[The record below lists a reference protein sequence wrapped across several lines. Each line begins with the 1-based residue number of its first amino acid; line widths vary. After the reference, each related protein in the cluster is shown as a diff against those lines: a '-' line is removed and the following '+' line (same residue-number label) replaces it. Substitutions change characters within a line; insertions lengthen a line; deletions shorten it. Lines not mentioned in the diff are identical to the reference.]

1 MGLYRSRVT
10 RIKQYQPVQRPLP
23 GGEYNPQPLPAS
35 VSSNVTDLPS
45 ASKNNCPTENSAPI
59 AVIGVAFRF
68 PGDHSDEGAF
78 WAALQDRHDLI
89 TQVPPE
95 RWATQELQH
104 GKRSEP
110 GRSITYSAG
119 VLSRIEEFDAG
130 FFGIS
135 PREAAWL
142 DPQQRLLLELSWE
155 ALENAGVP
163 ASRLAGTD
171 CSVYVGISGL
181 DYGTRALDD
190 LASLSAHTMTGNTL
204 SVAANRISYVLDL
217 HGPSLAVDTACSSSL
232 VALHHACN
240 SLRSGEASTA
250 LVGGVNLLL
259 HPYPFV
265 GFTKASMLCA
275 DGRCKPFDAAG
286 NGYVRSEG
294 GAMLLLKPLAQ
305 AQADGDEIHAVIR
318 ATGVN
323 ADGSR
328 KTGITIPSRDGQ
340 IDLMR
345 DVLAKSGLAADDV
358 DFIEAHG
365 TGTPVGDPIEAAAI
379 GAVYGQGRSR
389 PLPISSIKANLGHME
404 PASGMAG
411 FVKALLALKNQ
422 SLPPTLHLKTPNPKI
437 DFAGL
442 NLQLV
447 FDQHALPATP
457 GKPLVAGVNSFGFG
471 GANAHVLLEQY
482 LPQAEADTAAP
493 AVDGTLAPLRLS
505 ARSLPALR
513 ALAQRYAQLLQAQPQ
528 RYYDVA
534 YAALF
539 QRERLSHCLLLAPAS
554 VAEAV
559 QTLQRFAQ
567 GEEAGSLPGLVQ
579 EDAPA
584 FGGSIVFVYA
594 GNGAQ
599 WVGMGQTLLQTSPRF
614 AALVQELDAAMQP
627 QAGFSLLEQLQADAV
642 HSRLQDTAV
651 AQPLLFAMQVAITRL
666 LQEQGVQP
674 AAVLGHSVGEIA
686 AAWACGAL
694 TLEQAIAVI
703 CARSQAQNLTRGQGR
718 MAAVGMSAAAAEEAI
733 ARLGAGADIEI
744 AGINSPANVTLSGSL
759 EDLQRLQALLAPQ
772 KVFFRLLDLDYAFH
786 SHYMDGARD
795 DLARRLQGLAPAQ
808 ATQAQ
813 FISTVTGTALGGTE
827 LGADYWWLNVRQ
839 PVRFADAVT
848 DAVARGG
855 RVFVEISP
863 HAILQ
868 RYVKESLDAVH
879 AAGRVLPTLQ
889 RNSDSHQRLL
899 DAGLKAV
906 LLADA
911 QVLQGHFPRPGQ
923 RIRLPNYPWQRE
935 RHWQPTTVENLQAL
949 QRRRVHPLLGWA
961 IPDAVL
967 TWENVLD
974 PTILPWLR
982 DHQVGGAIVF
992 PGAAYAEM
1000 ALAAARQWLGSGPCA
1015 LQELD
1020 IISPLVFDEEHARS
1034 LRLVVQPRDG
1044 SFQIFSRQR
1053 LSSDAWSL
1061 HAAGRLL
1068 QATQQAPLARIAQMA
1083 APAGATLQQ
1092 VDHSRHYQLASA
1104 LGLDYGPAFQGIDHA
1119 VVDTVSHCLHAQLQL
1134 DESLHS
1140 AAYVLHP
1147 AVLDL
1152 CFQALVDFFAQ
1163 PIASGRGIAL
1173 LPVKIGKLDVR
1184 SSAQAVSL
1192 RGHLRRFGTRS
1203 ALADFELFDAQ
1214 GQLVAVAQGCRFRAA
1229 HLKREEDAAIQQWRI
1244 APWLQPNPAAM
1255 AQPVA
1260 GVADLATHLTHGD
1273 SSEERQRWFTETLP
1287 LLEALSLSF
1296 AFEACRQLQE
1306 RQPADWQTT
1315 LAQTPYGQ
1323 WLLNLLRSQDL
1334 LDGAALVADADLPP
1348 AQELWQA
1355 LLRDA
1360 PACLPQL
1367 SLLGTA
1373 GAALPQLLA
1382 EPDARHP
1389 LHVQLQRSPI
1399 AESLYHTDPAYLG
1412 TRSLLQ
1418 SLLQRLAA
1426 ALPAGQRLRVLE
1438 ISAGLSELPK
1448 TALHVLPA
1456 DRLDYVLALPS
1467 EDLAT
1472 RQAAEY
1478 EEDASVTV
1486 AHYAANDG
1494 ELTVE
1499 RSLPAQ
1505 FDIVI
1510 VQHSLHRMFN
1520 PEAVLT
1526 KLQAK
1531 LAPGAILA
1539 VAERYPDWSVNLVQG
1554 LDGAWWRH
1562 DSQGQPVSS
1571 LQPPAVW
1578 QQSLANGGW
1587 QHTAL
1592 IEEPAAQQLHEGA
1605 YLLLA
1610 QAPVQTADAPVA
1622 EPVTAQSWQLLADQ
1636 GAAAAAQDL
1645 QQRLQSRGQN
1655 VLPAGATAVANHIV
1669 WMQGWQDS
1677 PEDSI
1682 ATTTRLLELVQT
1694 VQQQEAPPRLWIV
1707 TRQGLRSPAQSAL
1720 WGLGRVAMNECPQ
1733 LACTLIDLDAAAP
1746 QSSLLAQLERE
1757 LLQPDGQNEI
1767 LLTESA
1773 RHVLMLQEHA
1783 PAAATVQQVGKTQGE
1798 GARFKL
1804 DFLVPGQLRNLLWLP
1819 QEAAPLQAHEIEVRT
1834 QATGLNFRDVMYLM
1848 GLLPD
1853 EAVEKGFAGAS
1864 LGLEFSGIVS
1874 RVGSG
1879 VTHLQAGDAVM
1890 GFGSSCFASH
1900 IVTRAD
1906 AVAPMPQGWAF
1917 EAAATVPTVFL
1928 TVYYAL
1934 KQLADVQPGERVLIH
1949 GAAGGVGIAAIQL
1962 ARHMGAEIFA
1972 TAGTDEKR
1980 TFVQLLGADHVLD
1993 SRSLEFAEDILR
2005 LTDGQGVDVVLNSLA
2020 GEAMRRSLDVLK
2032 PFGRFLELGKRDF
2045 FENTPVGLRPFKDNI
2060 SYFGIDADQL
2070 LTGRPQLAARL
2081 FGEVIALFRE
2091 SVLAPLPYRSFA
2103 ADQVVDAFRLMQ
2115 QARHIGKIVV
2125 TLAGATPQ
2133 VQQQAQQPT
2142 AAQAMQLDGNTT
2154 WLVTGGL
2161 SGFGLA
2167 SARWLAGH
2175 GVRHLALV
2183 GRRGA
2188 DTPGAAALVEEFAA
2202 QGIQARA
2209 VACDITQP
2217 DAVHALVA
2225 DLAQSMPPLAGV
2237 LHAAAQFDDRLLLN
2251 LDPAS
2256 MDAVLRT
2263 KLAGAWNLHQATLG
2277 QPLTHFVLYSSVT
2290 TAIGNPG
2297 QANYVAA
2304 NMGLEGLAAQRRSQ
2318 GLPATCV
2325 GWGPIADAGYLTRN
2339 EAVKDALAQ
2348 RLGKAPLTAQQAL
2361 DQLQSIWAADAGH
2374 IIPANFDWPVL
2385 ARLLPSAAK
2394 GSRFAQLNWRYQDA
2408 NAAQDGLDIRSLLQ
2422 GKTAA
2427 EAAAVIE
2434 ELVAQQV
2441 AQILCIAPERITPH
2455 ASLHDMGMDSLMAVE
2470 LALGLEQ
2477 RFGIQLPVMMLGD
2490 SPSVHKVSAKIAD
2503 KLLGGGTE
2511 QGVSDNSA
2519 PSTMVGAV
2527 LTQHATDL
2535 TEQEV
2540 AELARDA
2547 AKLAETGTRFT
2558 S

>member
-1 MGLYRSRVT
+1 M
-10 RIKQYQPVQRPLP
+10 
-23 GGEYNPQPLPAS
+23 
-35 VSSNVTDLPS
+35 TDLHP
-45 ASKNNCPTENSAPI
+45 ASKNNCLTENSAPI
-59 AVIGVAFRF
+59 AVIGMAFRF
-68 PGDHSDEGAF
+68 PGDHSDEVEF
-78 WAALQDRHDLI
+78 WAALQNRQDLI

-104 GKRSEP
+104 AKRSEA

-240 SLRSGEASTA
+240 SLRTGEASTA

-294 GAMLLLKPLAQ
+294 GAVLLLKPLAQ

-328 KTGITIPSRDGQ
+328 KTGITIPSRAGQ

-365 TGTPVGDPIEAAAI
+365 TGTPVGDPIETAAI
-379 GAVYGQGRSR
+379 GAVYGQGRSK
-389 PLPISSIKANLGHME
+389 PLPISSVKANLGHME

-422 SLPPTLHLKTPNPKI
+422 SLPPTLHLQTPNPNI

-447 FDQHALPATP
+447 FDRHPLPTTP

-482 LPQAEADTAAP
+482 LPRASASDAAP
-493 AVDGTLAPLRLS
+493 AADVALAPLRLS

-513 ALAQRYAQLLQAQPQ
+513 ALAQRYAHLLQSQPQ
-528 RYYDVA
+528 RYYDIA

-539 QRERLSHCLLLAPAS
+539 QRECLPHGLLLAPAS
-554 VAEAV
+554 VTEAV
-559 QTLQRFAQ
+559 EKLQRFAQ
-567 GEEAGSLPGLVQ
+567 GEEADTLPGLVQ
-579 EDAPA
+579 EETLASS
-584 FGGSIVFVYA
+584 GSIAFVYA

-627 QAGFSLLEQLQADAV
+627 QAGFSLLEQLQADAA

-694 TLEQAIAVI
+694 SLEQAIAVI

-718 MAAVGMSAAAAEEAI
+718 MAAVGMSATAAEEAI

-759 EDLQRLQALLAPQ
+759 EDLQRLEALLAPQ

-795 DLARRLQGLAPAQ
+795 DLARRLQGLAPAA

-813 FISTVTGTALGGTE
+813 FISTVTGDVLAGTE
-827 LGADYWWLNVRQ
+827 LGGDYWWRNVRQ
-839 PVRFADAVT
+839 PVRFADAV
-848 DAVARGG
+848 AQAAAQGC

-868 RYVKESLDAVH
+868 RYVKESLDAVQ

-889 RNSDSHQRLL
+889 RNSDSYQRLQC
-899 DAGLKAV
+899 AGLKAI
-906 LLADA
+906 LLAAA
-911 QVLQGHFPRPGQ
+911 QALKAHFPHAGQ

-935 RHWQPTTVENLQAL
+935 RHWQPTTVESLQAL

-974 PTILPWLR
+974 PTILPWLL

-1020 IISPLVFDEEHARS
+1020 IISPLVFDGEHARN

-1053 LSSDAWSL
+1053 LSGDAWSL

-1068 QATQQAPLARIAQMA
+1068 QATQQVPQARIGMALAA
-1083 APAGATLQQ
+1083 APGGPASSLQQ

-1104 LGLDYGPAFQGIDHA
+1104 LGLDYGPAFQGIHHA
-1119 VVDTVSHCLHAQLQL
+1119 VVDTASHCLHAQLQL
-1134 DESLHS
+1134 DEGLHS

-1152 CFQALVDFFAQ
+1152 CFQALVDFFAE

-1192 RGHLRRFGTRS
+1192 RAHLRRFGTRS

-1229 HLKREEDAAIQQWRI
+1229 HLKRDAGTAIQQWHI
-1244 APWLQPNPAAM
+1244 VPWLLPHPAAT
-1255 AQPVA
+1255 ARPIA
-1260 GVADLATHLTHGD
+1260 SVADLAAHLAHGN

-1296 AFEACRQLQE
+1296 AFEACRQLQQ
-1306 RQPADWQTT
+1306 RQPADWQST

-1323 WLLNLLRSQDL
+1323 WLLDLLRSQDF

-1373 GAALPQLLA
+1373 GAALPALLT
-1382 EPDARHP
+1382 EPDARQP
-1389 LHVQLQRSPI
+1389 LHAQLQRSPI

-1418 SLLQRLAA
+1418 VLLQRLAA
-1426 ALPAGQRLRVLE
+1426 ALPQGQRLRVLE
-1438 ISAGLSELPK
+1438 LSAGLSELPK
-1448 TALHVLPA
+1448 TALHALPA

-1478 EEDASVTV
+1478 EEDAPVTV
-1486 AHYAANDG
+1486 AHYAATDG
-1494 ELTVE
+1494 ELTAE
-1499 RSLPAQ
+1499 RSLPAH
-1505 FDIVI
+1505 FDLVI

-1520 PEAVLT
+1520 PEAVLA

-1539 VAERYPDWSVNLVQG
+1539 IAERYPDWSVNLIQG

-1562 DSQGQPVSS
+1562 DSQGRVVSS
-1571 LQPPAVW
+1571 LLAPAAW

-1592 IEEPAAQQLHEGA
+1592 IEEPAARQLHEGA

-1622 EPVTAQSWQLLADQ
+1622 EPVAAQSWQLLADQ
-1636 GAAAAAQDL
+1636 GAAAVAQNL
-1645 QQRLQSRGQN
+1645 QQRLQAKGQH
-1655 VLPAGATAVANHIV
+1655 VLPQDAAAAAANHIV

-1677 PEDSI
+1677 PEDSV
-1682 ATTTRLLELVQT
+1682 ATATRLLELVQV
-1694 VQQQEAPPRLWIV
+1694 VQQQEVPPRLWIV

-1720 WGLGRVAMNECPQ
+1720 WGLARVAMNECPQ
-1733 LACTLIDLDAAAP
+1733 LACTLIDLDAAVP
-1746 QSSLLAQLERE
+1746 QADLLVQLERE
-1757 LLQPDGQNEI
+1757 LLQPGGQNEI
-1767 LLTESA
+1767 LLTEDA
-1773 RHVLMLQEHA
+1773 RHVPMLSEHE
-1783 PAAATVQQVGKTQGE
+1783 PTAATVQPSGKAAEE

-2005 LTDGQGVDVVLNSLA
+2005 LTDGEGVDVVLNSLA

-2081 FGEVIALFRE
+2081 FGEVIGLFRE
-2091 SVLAPLPYRSFA
+2091 GILAPLPYRSFA

-2125 TLAGATPQ
+2125 TLADAAPQMQQQ
-2133 VQQQAQQPT
+2133 VQQPK
-2142 AAQAMQLDGNTT
+2142 AAQGLQLDGHTT

-2167 SARWLAGH
+2167 SARWLARH

-2188 DTPGAAALVEEFAA
+2188 DTPGAAALLEEFAR
-2202 QGIQARA
+2202 QGVQARA

-2217 DAVHALVA
+2217 EAVQALVA

-2251 LDPAS
+2251 LDAAS

-2263 KLAGAWNLHQATLG
+2263 KLVGAWNLHEATLG
-2277 QPLTHFVLYSSVT
+2277 QPLIHFVLYSSVT

-2304 NMGLEGLAAQRRSQ
+2304 NMGLEGLAGLRRSL
-2318 GLPATCV
+2318 GLPATCI

-2361 DQLQSIWAADAGH
+2361 DQLQGIWAADAGH
-2374 IIPANFDWPVL
+2374 VIPANFDWPVL

-2427 EAAAVIE
+2427 EVGAVIE

-2503 KLLGGGTE
+2503 KLLGSDTA
-2511 QGVSDNSA
+2511 QGVSDNSV
-2519 PSTMVGAV
+2519 PSTMVGKVVA
-2527 LTQHATDL
+2527 QHAADL
-2535 TEQEV
+2535 TEQEI

-2547 AKLAETGTRFT
+2547 VKLAETGTRFT

>member
-1 MGLYRSRVT
+1 M
-10 RIKQYQPVQRPLP
+10 
-23 GGEYNPQPLPAS
+23 
-35 VSSNVTDLPS
+35 
-45 ASKNNCPTENSAPI
+45 
-59 AVIGVAFRF
+59 AFRF
-68 PGDHSDEGAF
+68 PGDHSEEQEF
-78 WAALQDRHDLI
+78 WTALQNRQDLI
-89 TQVPPE
+89 TQVPSG

-104 GKRSEP
+104 GRRSEA
-110 GRSITYSAG
+110 GRSVTYSAG

-142 DPQQRLLLELSWE
+142 DPQQRLLLELAWE

-163 ASRLAGTD
+163 ASRLAGTN

-240 SLRSGEASTA
+240 SLRTGEASTA

-265 GFTKASMLCA
+265 GFTKASMLSA
-275 DGRCKPFDAAG
+275 DGRCKPFDTAG

-294 GAMLLLKPLAQ
+294 GAVLLLKPLAQ

-340 IDLMR
+340 VELMR
-345 DVLAKSGLAADDV
+345 EVLAKSGLAASDV

-379 GAVYGQGRSR
+379 GAVYGQRRSQ
-389 PLPISSIKANLGHME
+389 PLPISSVKANLGHME

-411 FVKALLALKNQ
+411 FVKAVLALKNQ
-422 SLPPTLHLKTPNPKI
+422 SLPPTLHLQTPNPNI

-447 FDQHALPATP
+447 FDQHPLQTSP
-457 GKPLVAGVNSFGFG
+457 GKPLAAGVNSFGFG

-482 LPQAEADTAAP
+482 LPQVGAVAATP
-493 AVDGTLAPLRLS
+493 APEGALAPLRIS

-513 ALAQRYAQLLQAQPQ
+513 ALARSYAQLFQNHPQ

-534 YAALF
+534 HAALF
-539 QRERLSHCLLLAPAS
+539 GREHLSQCLLLAPAS
-554 VAEAV
+554 VAEAIE
-559 QTLQRFAQ
+559 TLQRFAQ
-567 GEEAGSLPGLVQ
+567 GEEVGALPALVQ
-579 EDAPA
+579 EEALA
-584 FGGSIVFVYA
+584 SSGNIAFVYA

-599 WVGMGQTLLQTSPRF
+599 WVGMGQTLLATSPRF
-614 AALVQELDAAMQP
+614 ASIVQELDVAMRP
-627 QAGFSLLEQLQADAV
+627 QAGFSLLEQLQADAAC
-642 HSRLQDTAV
+642 SQLQDTAV

-666 LQEQGVQP
+666 LQERGVQP

-694 TLEQAIAVI
+694 SLEQAIAVI

-718 MAAVGMSAAAAEEAI
+718 MAAVGMSAAAAQEAI
-733 ARLGAGADIEI
+733 ARLGAEEGVAADIEI
-744 AGINSPANVTLSGSL
+744 AGVNSPANVTLSGSL
-759 EDLQRLQALLAPQ
+759 QDLQRLEALLAPQ

-786 SHYMDGARD
+786 SHYMEGARD
-795 DLARRLQGLAPAQ
+795 DLARRLQGLAPTA

-813 FISTVTGTALGGTE
+813 FISTVTGAALAGTE

-839 PVRFADAVT
+839 PVRFADAV
-848 DAVARGG
+848 AQAAAQGCRI
-855 RVFVEISP
+855 FVEISP

-868 RYVKESLDAVH
+868 RYVKESLDAVQ
-879 AAGRVLPTLQ
+879 ATGRVLPTLQ
-889 RNSDSHQRLL
+889 RNDDSFQRLQ

-906 LLADA
+906 LLADV
-911 QVLQGHFPRPGQ
+911 QVLKAHFPCPGQ

-935 RHWQPTTVENLQAL
+935 RHWQPTTVESLQAL

-974 PTILPWLR
+974 PTILPWLP

-1020 IISPLVFDEEHARS
+1020 ILSPLVFDGEHARS

-1068 QATQQAPLARIAQMA
+1068 QATQQAPQARIPLVSIPTASAAAQELVEH
-1083 APAGATLQQ
+1083 T
-1092 VDHSRHYQLASA
+1092 RHYQLAKV
-1104 LGLDYGPAFQGIDHA
+1104 LGLDYGPVFQGIDCVA
-1119 VVDTVSHCLHAQLQL
+1119 VDTASRCLQARLAL
-1134 DESLHS
+1134 DASVHL

-1152 CFQALVDFFAQ
+1152 CFQALVDFFAE
-1163 PIASGRGIAL
+1163 PIANGRGIAL

-1184 SSAQAVSL
+1184 SSAPVVSF
-1192 RGHLRRFGTRS
+1192 RAHLRRFGTRS

-1214 GQLVAVAQGCRFRAA
+1214 GQLVASVQGCRFRAA
-1229 HLKREEDAAIQQWRI
+1229 YLKHGEDAAIQQWHV
-1244 APWLQPNPAAM
+1244 APWLQPHPAATVRPI
-1255 AQPVA
+1255 AS
-1260 GVADLATHLTHGD
+1260 VADLAAHLVDGN

-1296 AFEACRQLQE
+1296 AFEACRQLQQ
-1306 RQPADWQTT
+1306 RQPADWQAT

-1323 WLLNLLRSQDL
+1323 WLLDLLRSQDL
-1334 LDGAALVADADLPP
+1334 LDGTALVADADLPP
-1348 AQELWQA
+1348 APQLWQA

-1373 GAALPQLLA
+1373 GAALPALLV
-1382 EPDARHP
+1382 EPDARQP
-1389 LHVQLQRSPI
+1389 LHAQLQRSPI

-1418 SLLQRLAA
+1418 ALLQRLAT
-1426 ALPAGQRLRVLE
+1426 ALPQGQRLRVLE

-1448 TALHVLPA
+1448 TALHALPA
-1456 DRLDYVLALPS
+1456 DHLEYVLALPS

-1478 EEDASVTV
+1478 EENTAIIV
-1486 AHYAANDG
+1486 AHYAATDG
-1494 ELTVE
+1494 ALTAE

-1505 FDIVI
+1505 FDVVI

-1520 PEAVLT
+1520 PEAVLA

-1539 VAERYPDWSVNLVQG
+1539 IAERYPDWSINLIQG
-1554 LDGAWWRH
+1554 LDSAWWQQN
-1562 DSQGQPVSS
+1562 SQGQATSS
-1571 LQPPAVW
+1571 LLAPAAW
-1578 QQSLANGGW
+1578 LQSLAAGGW
-1587 QHTAL
+1587 LDAAL

-1610 QAPVQTADAPVA
+1610 QAPVQTADVPVA
-1622 EPVTAQSWQLLADQ
+1622 EPVTAQTWQLLADQ
-1636 GAAAAAQDL
+1636 GTAAAAQDL
-1645 QQRLQSRGQN
+1645 QQRLQAQGQH
-1655 VLPAGATAVANHIV
+1655 VLLDDAAAPVVHHMV

-1694 VQQQEAPPRLWIV
+1694 VQQQETPPRLWII
-1707 TRQGLRSPAQSAL
+1707 TCQGLRSPAQAAL
-1720 WGLGRVAMNECPQ
+1720 WGLGRVVMNECPQ
-1733 LACTLIDLDAAAP
+1733 LACTLIDLDAVASQA
-1746 QSSLLAQLERE
+1746 SLLAQLERE

-1767 LLTESA
+1767 LLTEGV
-1773 RHVLMLQEHA
+1773 RHVPMLQEHE
-1783 PAAATVQQVGKTQGE
+1783 PAAAMGLQGDETGEE

-1819 QEAAPLQAHEIEVRT
+1819 QESAPLQAHEIEVRT

-1864 LGLEFSGIVS
+1864 LGLEFAGVVS
-1874 RVGSG
+1874 RVGSS
-1879 VTHLQAGDAVM
+1879 VTHLQVGDAVM

-1962 ARHMGAEIFA
+1962 ARHLGAEIFA

-1993 SRSLEFAEDILR
+1993 SRSLEFAEDVLQ
-2005 LTDGQGVDVVLNSLA
+2005 LTDGEGVDVVLNSLA

-2091 SVLAPLPYRSFA
+2091 GVLAPLPYRSFA

-2125 TLAGATPQ
+2125 TLANAKPP
-2133 VQQQAQQPT
+2133 VQQPT
-2142 AAQAMQLDGNTT
+2142 AAQAIQLDGKAT

-2167 SARWLAGH
+2167 SARWLVQH

-2188 DTPGAAALVEEFAA
+2188 DTPGAAALLEEFAS
-2202 QGIQARA
+2202 QGVQALA
-2209 VACDITQP
+2209 LACDITQP
-2217 DAVHALVA
+2217 GAVQALVA
-2225 DLAQSMPPLAGV
+2225 NIAQSMPPLAGV

-2251 LDPAS
+2251 LDAAS

-2263 KLAGAWNLHQATLG
+2263 KLVGAWNLHEATLG

-2304 NMGLEGLAAQRRSQ
+2304 NMGLEGLAARRRSL
-2318 GLPATCV
+2318 GLPATCI

-2348 RLGKAPLTAQQAL
+2348 RLGKAPLAAGLAL
-2361 DQLQSIWAADAGH
+2361 DQLQNIWAEDALH
-2374 IIPANFDWPVL
+2374 VIPANFDWPVL

-2394 GSRFAQLNWRYQDA
+2394 GSRFGQLNWRYQDA
-2408 NAAQDGLDIRSLLQ
+2408 NAGQDGLDIRSLLE

-2427 EAAAVIE
+2427 EATAMIE

-2503 KLLGGGTE
+2503 KLLSSDAA

-2519 PSTMVGAV
+2519 PSTMVGTVVA
-2527 LTQHATDL
+2527 QHAADL
-2535 TEQEV
+2535 TEQEI

>member
-1 MGLYRSRVT
+1 M
-10 RIKQYQPVQRPLP
+10 
-23 GGEYNPQPLPAS
+23 
-35 VSSNVTDLPS
+35 
-45 ASKNNCPTENSAPI
+45 PI
-59 AVIGVAFRF
+59 AVIGMAFRF
-68 PGDHSDEGAF
+68 PGDHCDEGAF
-78 WAALQDRHDLI
+78 WAALQGRSDLI

-104 GKRSEP
+104 TKRSEP
-110 GRSITYSAG
+110 GRSITYAAG

-163 ASRLAGTD
+163 AARLAGTD
-171 CSVYVGISGL
+171 CAVYVGISGL
-181 DYGTRALDD
+181 DYGTRGLDD
-190 LASLSAHTMTGNTL
+190 LASISAHTMTGNTL

-240 SLRSGEASTA
+240 SLRAGEASTA

-265 GFTKASMLCA
+265 GFTKASMLSA

-323 ADGSR
+323 ADGAR

-340 IDLMR
+340 IELMR
-345 DVLAKSGLAADDV
+345 DVLRKSGLSAADV

-365 TGTPVGDPIEAAAI
+365 TGTAVGDPIETAAI
-379 GAVYGQGRSR
+379 GAVYGQGRER
-389 PLPISSIKANLGHME
+389 PLPISSVKANLGHME

-411 FVKALLALKNQ
+411 FVKAVLALKNQ
-422 SLPPTLHLKTPNPKI
+422 SLPPTLHLQTPNPHI

-447 FDQHALPATP
+447 FDQHPLSTTP
-457 GKPLVAGVNSFGFG
+457 GKPLVAGLNSFGFG

-482 LPQAEADTAAP
+482 LPQHPATEPLVEQDTP
-493 AVDGTLAPLRLS
+493 PEVPLQLS
-505 ARSLPALR
+505 ARSQTALR
-513 ALAQRYAQLLQAQPQ
+513 ALAQRYADLLQTQPQ
-528 RYYDVA
+528 RHYDIA
-534 YAALF
+534 YAAAF
-539 QRERLSHCLLLAPAS
+539 QRERLPQRLLLAPADIGAT
-554 VAEAV
+554 VER
-559 QTLQRFAQ
+559 LQRFAQ
-567 GEEAGSLPGLVQ
+567 GEEASALSGVVQ
-579 EDAPA
+579 EEALPDS
-584 FGGSIVFVYA
+584 GSTAFVYA

-599 WVGMGQTLLQTSPRF
+599 WVGMGQTLLQSSPRF
-614 AALVQELDAAMQP
+614 AAIMQELDAAMCQP
-627 QAGFSLLEQLQADAV
+627 AGFSILEQLQADAE
-642 HSRLQDTAV
+642 HSQLSDTAV
-651 AQPLLFAMQVAITRL
+651 AQPLLFAMQVAITRM

-686 AAWACGAL
+686 AAWASGAL
-694 TLEQAIAVI
+694 TLEQAITVI

-718 MAAVGMSAAAAEEAI
+718 MAAVGMSVDAATQAI
-733 ARLGAGADIEI
+733 AQLSATLGRAADVEI

-759 EDLQRLQALLAPQ
+759 EDLTQLQAQLAPQ
-772 KVFFRLLDLDYAFH
+772 RVFFRVLDLDYAFH

-795 DLARRLQGLAPAQ
+795 DLAQRLQGLTPSAC
-808 ATQAQ
+808 TQAS
-813 FISTVTGTALGGTE
+813 FISTVTGAGLAGTE
-827 LGADYWWLNVRQ
+827 LGADYWWRNVRQ
-839 PVRFADAVT
+839 PVRFADAVIQ
-848 DAVARGG
+848 AAAQGC
-855 RVFVEISP
+855 RVLVEISP

-868 RYVKESLDAVH
+868 RYVKESLDA
-879 AAGRVLPTLQ
+879 AQAQGRVLATLL
-889 RNSDSHQRLL
+889 RNDDGPERLTKTAL
-899 DAGLKAV
+899 QAL
-906 LLADA
+906 LLADETM
-911 QVLQGHFPRPGQ
+911 LQARFPRPG
-923 RIRLPNYPWQRE
+923 RRVRLPNYPWQRE
-935 RHWQPTTVENLQAL
+935 RHWQPITTESLQAL

-974 PTILPWLR
+974 TSILPWLA
-982 DHQVGGAIVF
+982 DHKVAGAIVF

-1000 ALAAARQWLGSGPCA
+1000 ALAAARQWLGTGPCA

-1020 IISPLVFDEEHARS
+1020 IISPMVFDGEHARS

-1068 QATQQAPLARIAQMA
+1068 QAVQQTPQTHIAPISEADAADCISLDRAQ
-1083 APAGATLQQ
+1083 
-1092 VDHSRHYQLASA
+1092 HYQLTDA
-1104 LGLDYGPAFQGIDHA
+1104 LGLEYGPAFQGIQQA
-1119 VVDTVSHCLHAQLQL
+1119 LVSKAGACLQAQVRLDDGLQC
-1134 DESLHS
+1134 

-1152 CFQALVDFFAQ
+1152 CFQTLVDFFAEQ
-1163 PIASGRGIAL
+1163 IANGQGIAL

-1184 SSAQAVSL
+1184 RNTAVQYFRAS
-1192 RGHLRRFGTRS
+1192 LRRFSTRS
-1203 ALADFELFDAQ
+1203 ALLDFELFDAQ
-1214 GQLVAVAQGCRFRAA
+1214 DQLVAVAQGCRFRAA
-1229 HLKREEDAAIQQWRI
+1229 HLKRVDDDAVHQWHFT
-1244 APWLQPNPAAM
+1244 PWLQPHPATATEWGVD
-1255 AQPVA
+1255 VA
-1260 GVADLATHLTHGD
+1260 ALAADLPTDLVHNPDNAAQ
-1273 SSEERQRWFTETLP
+1273 RQRWFAETLP
-1287 LLEALSLSF
+1287 LLEALALSF
-1296 AFEACRQLQE
+1296 AFEACQALQA
-1306 RQPADWQTT
+1306 RQPHTWQAT

-1323 WLLNLLRSQDL
+1323 WLLELLHSQELLR
-1334 LDGAALVADADLPP
+1334 DGALVQDADLPA

-1373 GAALPQLLA
+1373 GAALPTLLTA
-1382 EPDARHP
+1382 PIEQRQH
-1389 LHVQLQRSPI
+1389 LHAQLQRSPI
-1399 AESLYHTDPAYLG
+1399 AESIYHTDPAYLG
-1412 TRSLLQ
+1412 TRSMLQTLLK
-1418 SLLQRLAA
+1418 RAA
-1426 ALPAGQRLRVLE
+1426 QATPASQRLRVLE

-1448 TALHVLPA
+1448 TALHALPA
-1456 DRLDYVLALPS
+1456 DRLDYVQALPG
-1467 EDLAT
+1467 EDLAA

-1478 EEDASVTV
+1478 QEHPQVIVASYQPDGVELV
-1486 AHYAANDG
+1486 A
-1494 ELTVE
+1494 E
-1499 RSLPAQ
+1499 RDLPEQ
-1505 FDIVI
+1505 FDLII
-1510 VQHSLHRMFN
+1510 VQHSLHRMHS
-1520 PEAVLT
+1520 PAAILA

-1531 LAPGAILA
+1531 LAAGGLLA

-1554 LDGAWWRH
+1554 LGSTWWQQ
-1562 DSQGQPVSS
+1562 DEQGHTVSS
-1571 LQPPAVW
+1571 LLPPAAW
-1578 QQSLANGGW
+1578 QQLL
-1587 QHTAL
+1587 TAGSWKHSTTV
-1592 IEEPAAQQLHEGA
+1592 EEPAAQALAEGTYQGA

-1610 QAPVQTADAPVA
+1610 QAPAQAAVHPEPVA
-1622 EPVTAQSWQLLADQ
+1622 AQSWLLLTD
-1636 GAAAAAQDL
+1636 AAAEPYAQSL
-1645 QQRLQSRGQN
+1645 QQRLQAQKQQ
-1655 VLPAGATAVANHIV
+1655 VQVCDLLPGTAATSNHIV
-1669 WMQGWQDS
+1669 WLQGWQDS
-1677 PEDSI
+1677 VQDSI
-1682 ATTTRLLELVQT
+1682 ATTTRLLELVQAIH
-1694 VQQQEAPPRLWIV
+1694 QQENPPRLWIV
-1707 TRQGLRSPAQSAL
+1707 ARQGLRSAAQSAI
-1720 WGLGRVAMNECPQ
+1720 WGLGRVVMNECPQ
-1733 LACTLIDLDAAAP
+1733 LSCTLIDLGDGEAPDA
-1746 QSSLLAQLERE
+1746 LLEQLERE

-1767 LLTESA
+1767 LLTQAA
-1773 RHVLMLQEHA
+1773 RHVPMLQERQ
-1783 PAAATVQQVGKTQGE
+1783 PQQGSGTAMPTE
-1798 GARFKL
+1798 PGAQRFKL

-1819 QEAAPLQAHEIEVRT
+1819 QTETPLQAHEVEVRT
-1834 QATGLNFRDVMYLM
+1834 HATGLNFRDVMYLM

-1864 LGLEFSGIVS
+1864 LGLEFSGVVS
-1874 RVGSG
+1874 RVGSA
-1879 VTHLQAGDAVM
+1879 VTHLKVGDAVM
-1890 GFGSSCFASH
+1890 GFGASCFASH
-1900 IVTRAD
+1900 VVTRAD
-1906 AVAPMPQGWAF
+1906 AVAPMPQAWTY

-1934 KQLADVQPGERVLIH
+1934 KQLADLQPGERVLIH

-1962 ARHMGAEIFA
+1962 ARHLGAEIFA

-1980 TFVQLLGADHVLD
+1980 TFVRLLGADHVLD

-2005 LTDGQGVDVVLNSLA
+2005 LTNGEGVDVVLNSLA

-2081 FGEVIALFRE
+2081 FAEVMALFRE
-2091 SVLAPLPYRSFA
+2091 EVLAPLPHRSFS

-2125 TLAGATPQ
+2125 TMADAAPQ
-2133 VQQQAQQPT
+2133 VVQLPQTGSST
-2142 AAQAMQLDGNTT
+2142 AATQLLDGSTT

-2167 SARWLAGH
+2167 SARWLAQH

-2188 DTPGAAALVEEFAA
+2188 DTPGAAELLTEFAQQGVCA
-2202 QGIQARA
+2202 QAL
-2209 VACDITQP
+2209 ACDITQLE
-2217 DAVHALVA
+2217 AVQALVA
-2225 DLAQSMPPLAGV
+2225 QLGQSMPPLAGV
-2237 LHAAAQFDDRLLLN
+2237 LHAAAQFDDRLLPN
-2251 LDPAS
+2251 LDAAS

-2263 KLAGAWNLHQATLG
+2263 KLLGAWNLHQATLQ

-2339 EAVKDALAQ
+2339 EAVRNALAQ
-2348 RLGKAPLTAQQAL
+2348 RLGKPPLTAEQAL
-2361 DQLQSIWAADAGH
+2361 AQLPSVWTANACH
-2374 IIPANFDWPVL
+2374 SIPANFDWPVL
-2385 ARLLPSAAK
+2385 ARLLPSSAK
-2394 GSRFAQLNWRYQDA
+2394 GSRFALLNLLYQDA
-2408 NAAQDGLDIRSLLQ
+2408 AAGQDELDIRNLLQ
-2422 GKTAA
+2422 GKTPAQA
-2427 EAAAVIE
+2427 IAVVE

-2490 SPSVHKVSAKIAD
+2490 NSPSVHKVSLRIVE
-2503 KLLGGGTE
+2503 KLLGNDQGEGSGDGNGGFA
-2511 QGVSDNSA
+2511 Q
-2519 PSTMVGAV
+2519 TMATVAA
-2527 LTQHATDL
+2527 QHATDL
-2535 TEQEV
+2535 SEQEISAIAEKA
-2540 AELARDA
+2540 AELAQ
-2547 AKLAETGTRFT
+2547 TGTQLT
-2558 S
+2558 K

>member
-1 MGLYRSRVT
+1 M
-10 RIKQYQPVQRPLP
+10 
-23 GGEYNPQPLPAS
+23 
-35 VSSNVTDLPS
+35 
-45 ASKNNCPTENSAPI
+45 
-59 AVIGVAFRF
+59 AFRF
-68 PGDHSDEGAF
+68 PGDHSDEVEF
-78 WAALQDRHDLI
+78 WTALQNRQDLI
-89 TQVPPE
+89 TQVPPQ

-240 SLRSGEASTA
+240 SLRTGEASTS

-265 GFTKASMLCA
+265 GFTKASMLSA

-294 GAMLLLKPLAQ
+294 GAVLLLKPLAQ

-328 KTGITIPSRDGQ
+328 KTGITIPSRAGQ

-365 TGTPVGDPIEAAAI
+365 TGTPVGDPIETAAI
-379 GAVYGQGRSR
+379 GAVYGKGRSK

-411 FVKALLALKNQ
+411 FVKTVLALKNQ
-422 SLPPTLHLKTPNPKI
+422 SLPPTLHLRTPNPNI

-447 FDQHALPATP
+447 FDQHPLQTSS
-457 GKPLVAGVNSFGFG
+457 GKPLAAGVNSFGFG

-482 LPQAEADTAAP
+482 LPQPKPQEIVVRDSVLP
-493 AVDGTLAPLRLS
+493 PLRLS
-505 ARSLPALR
+505 ARSQPALR

-528 RYYDVA
+528 RYYDIA
-534 YAALF
+534 HAALF
-539 QRERLSHCLLLAPAS
+539 QRECLPHCLLLAPDDTAQ
-554 VAEAV
+554 AV
-559 QTLQRFAQ
+559 THLQRFAQ
-567 GEEAGSLPGLVQ
+567 GEGVGTLPGLVQ
-579 EDAPA
+579 EETLASS
-584 FGGSIVFVYA
+584 GSIAFVYA

-614 AALVQELDAAMQP
+614 AALVQELDATMQA
-627 QAGFSLLEQLQADAV
+627 QAGFSLLEQLQVDAA

-694 TLEQAIAVI
+694 SLEQAITVI

-718 MAAVGMSAAAAEEAI
+718 MAAVGMSATAAEEAI
-733 ARLGAGADIEI
+733 ARLGTGADIEI

-759 EDLQRLQALLAPQ
+759 QDLQRLEALLAPQ

-786 SHYMDGARD
+786 SHYMDGARG
-795 DLARRLQGLAPAQ
+795 DLARRLQGLAPAE

-813 FISTVTGTALGGTE
+813 FISTVTGAALAGTQ
-827 LGADYWWLNVRQ
+827 LDADYWWRNVRQ
-839 PVRFADAVT
+839 PVRFADAV
-848 DAVARGG
+848 AQAAAQGC

-868 RYVKESLDAVH
+868 RYVKESLDAVQ

-889 RNSDSHQRLL
+889 RNSDSYQRLQE
-899 DAGLKAV
+899 AGLKAI

-911 QVLQGHFPRPGQ
+911 QALKARFPHAGQ

-935 RHWQPTTVENLQAL
+935 RHWQPTTVESLQAL

-974 PTILPWLR
+974 PTILPWLL

-1020 IISPLVFDEEHARS
+1020 IISPLVFDGEHARS

-1053 LSSDAWSL
+1053 LSGDAWSL

-1068 QATQQAPLARIAQMA
+1068 QATQQAPQARIALA
-1083 APAGATLQQ
+1083 EAAGAPAASLQQ
-1092 VDHSRHYQLASA
+1092 IDHVRHYQLASA
-1104 LGLDYGPAFQGIDHA
+1104 LGLDYGPAFQGIHHA
-1119 VVDTVSHCLHAQLQL
+1119 VVDMTSHCLHATLQL
-1134 DESLHS
+1134 DEGLHS

-1152 CFQALVDFFAQ
+1152 CFQALVDFFAE

-1173 LPVKIGKLDVR
+1173 LPVKVGKLDVR

-1192 RGHLRRFGTRS
+1192 RAHLRRFGTRS

-1229 HLKREEDAAIQQWRI
+1229 HLKREESSAIQQWHI
-1244 APWLQPNPAAM
+1244 APWLLPHPAA
-1255 AQPVA
+1255 AARPIA
-1260 GVADLATHLTHGD
+1260 SVADLAAHLAHGN

-1296 AFEACRQLQE
+1296 AFEACRQLQQ
-1306 RQPADWQTT
+1306 RQPANWQAT
-1315 LAQTPYGQ
+1315 LTQTPYGQ
-1323 WLLNLLRSQDL
+1323 WLLDLLRSQDL
-1334 LDGAALVADADLPP
+1334 LDGTALVADADLPP
-1348 AQELWQA
+1348 APQLWQA

-1373 GAALPQLLA
+1373 GAALPALLVD
-1382 EPDARHP
+1382 PDARQP
-1389 LHVQLQRSPI
+1389 LHAQLQRSPI

-1418 SLLQRLAA
+1418 ALLQRLAT
-1426 ALPAGQRLRVLE
+1426 ALPQGQRLRVLE

-1448 TALHVLPA
+1448 TALHALPA
-1456 DRLDYVLALPS
+1456 DHLEYVLALPN

-1478 EEDASVTV
+1478 EEDAPIIV
-1486 AHYAANDG
+1486 AHYAATDG
-1494 ELTVE
+1494 ELTAE

-1505 FDIVI
+1505 FDLVI

-1520 PEAVLT
+1520 PEAVLA
-1526 KLQAK
+1526 KIQAK

-1539 VAERYPDWSVNLVQG
+1539 IAERYPDWSINLIQG
-1554 LDGAWWRH
+1554 LDSAWWRH
-1562 DSQGQPVSS
+1562 DSQGQVVPS
-1571 LQPPAVW
+1571 LLTPAAW

-1592 IEEPAAQQLHEGA
+1592 IEEPAARQLHEGA

-1610 QAPVQTADAPVA
+1610 QAPVQIADAPVA
-1622 EPVTAQSWQLLADQ
+1622 QAVAIQSWQLLADQ
-1636 GAAAAAQDL
+1636 GAAVAAQDL
-1645 QQRLQSRGQN
+1645 QQRLQAKGQH
-1655 VLPAGATAVANHIV
+1655 VLPQDAAAAVANHIV

-1677 PEDSI
+1677 PQDSI
-1682 ATTTRLLELVQT
+1682 ATATRLLELVQA
-1694 VQQQEAPPRLWIV
+1694 VQQQKAPPRLWIV

-1720 WGLGRVAMNECPQ
+1720 WGLARVAMNECPQ

-1746 QSSLLAQLERE
+1746 QADLLAQLERE

-1767 LLTESA
+1767 LLTEEA
-1773 RHVLMLQEHA
+1773 RHVPMLLEHA
-1783 PAAATVQQVGKTQGE
+1783 PTAAAVQPSGKAAEE

-1834 QATGLNFRDVMYLM
+1834 RATGLNFRDVMYLM

-1879 VTHLQAGDAVM
+1879 VTHLQEGDAVM

-1906 AVAPMPQGWAF
+1906 AVALMPQGWAF

-2005 LTDGQGVDVVLNSLA
+2005 LTDGEGVDVVLNSLA

-2081 FGEVIALFRE
+2081 FGEVMALFRE
-2091 SVLAPLPYRSFA
+2091 EVLAPLPYRSFS

-2125 TLAGATPQ
+2125 SLADAAPQ
-2133 VQQQAQQPT
+2133 VQQTQQPT
-2142 AAQAMQLDGNTT
+2142 AAHAVQLDSNTT

-2167 SARWLAGH
+2167 SARWLARH

-2188 DTPGAAALVEEFAA
+2188 DTPGAAALLEEFAS
-2202 QGIQARA
+2202 QGVQALA
-2209 VACDITQP
+2209 LACDITQP
-2217 DAVHALVA
+2217 KATEALVA

-2251 LDPAS
+2251 LDAAS

-2263 KLAGAWNLHQATLG
+2263 KLVGAWNLHEATLG

-2304 NMGLEGLAAQRRSQ
+2304 NMGLEGLAAQRRSM
-2318 GLPATCV
+2318 GLPATCI

-2348 RLGKAPLTAQQAL
+2348 RLGKAPLAAESAL
-2361 DQLQSIWAADAGH
+2361 DQLQSIWAEDAGH
-2374 IIPANFDWPVL
+2374 VTPANFDWPVL

-2408 NAAQDGLDIRSLLQ
+2408 NAAHDGLDIRSLLQ
-2422 GKTAA
+2422 GKTAV
-2427 EAAAVIE
+2427 EAGALIE

-2503 KLLGGGTE
+2503 KLLGSDTA
-2511 QGVSDNSA
+2511 QSVSDNSA
-2519 PSTMVGAV
+2519 PSTMVGTVVA
-2527 LTQHATDL
+2527 QHAADL
-2535 TEQEV
+2535 TEQEI